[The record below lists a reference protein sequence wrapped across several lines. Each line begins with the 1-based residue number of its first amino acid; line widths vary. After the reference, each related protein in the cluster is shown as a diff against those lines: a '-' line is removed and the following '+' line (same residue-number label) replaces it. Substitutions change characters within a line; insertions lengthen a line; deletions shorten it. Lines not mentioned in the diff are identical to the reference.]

1 MNNYKWN
8 INELKQKLNK
18 LKQMQE
24 FDKKCELDIMTLNQ
38 MLGNYS
44 NQCELTLNLLQQKE
58 VNKYNDFFIK
68 LASDFYE
75 NNIFKRISVPNVGY
89 IDLSIEKELELI
101 HDFYK
106 TCNSNFYANFLNV
119 FNKKNTNLQI
129 INNPYISSGIA
140 YHLLSEK
147 ESYININTLNTIHDL
162 EILAHEYAHA
172 ITFSMYPN
180 FIANSNFTF
189 IRELDG
195 LFFQTK
201 FLDFLIENNILK
213 QEAILAK
220 VNFHTQMNRKA
231 ASIQMSESSL
241 LNTVYLFSYLASI
254 ELCMID
260 NKNPED
266 ILEKIIRENPKS
278 LSETIEIL
286 TSYITLN
293 TNVESF
299 QKKLKM
305 QLDNNFAH

>member
-1 MNNYKWN
+1 MNDYTWN
-8 INELKQKLNK
+8 INEIRQKLNK
-18 LKQMQE
+18 LKQMQG
-24 FDKKCELDIMTLNQ
+24 FDSARELDIITLNQ
-38 MLGNYS
+38 MLGNDS
-44 NQCELTLNLLQQKE
+44 TQSDLKLSSLQQKE
-58 VNKYNDFFIK
+58 VNKYKKYFIK
-68 LASDFYE
+68 LASNFYE
-75 NNIFKRISVPNVGY
+75 NNIFRGISVPSVGY
-89 IDLSIEKELELI
+89 IDLGIEQQLNLI

-106 TCNSNFYANFLNV
+106 TCNSNFYDCFLNV

-129 INNPYISSGIA
+129 TNNPYMNSGIA

-147 ESYININTLNTIHDL
+147 ESYINISTLNTIHDL

-180 FIANSNFTF
+180 FIANPNFTF

-220 VNFHTQMNRKA
+220 VNFHTQMSRKA
-231 ASIQMSESSL
+231 ATIQMSEYSL
-241 LNTVYLFSYLASI
+241 LNIVYLFSYLASI

-293 TNVESF
+293 TNIESF

-305 QLDNNFAH
+305 QLDKNFIH